1 MYRPVKAKL
10 IEQSFEHFHALHCFH
25 AVVSDDE
32 EIIYKHINVNPH
44 ACDARSENLSYLL
57 RKVAEYQRGQFVA
70 KRQTL
75 APQEPTG
82 SRMSHH

>member
-1 MYRPVKAKL
+1 MYRPVEAKL
-10 IEQSFEHFHALHCFH
+10 IEQSFEHFHALHCSL

-32 EIIYKHINVNPH
+32 EIIYKHIDVNPH
-44 ACDARSENLSYLL
+44 ACDARSEDLSYLL
-57 RKVAEYQRGQFVA
+57 RKVAEHQRGQLIA

-75 APQEPTG
+75 APQEPAG